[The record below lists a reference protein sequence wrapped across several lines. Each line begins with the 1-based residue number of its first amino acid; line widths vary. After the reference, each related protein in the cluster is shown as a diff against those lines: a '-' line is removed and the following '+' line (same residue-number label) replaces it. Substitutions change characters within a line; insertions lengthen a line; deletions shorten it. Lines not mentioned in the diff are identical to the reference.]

1 MLGAGDRKQTAD
13 SMVSIDNDSLYSHD
27 TESGHSVQRVA
38 WTKGGAQSDVAEIL
52 GHELVRVTG
61 DLDASCVTNRVH
73 LLVTKRFPRSLLVP
87 TVVPVGFDLE
97 SIHQVTVAVGDG
109 PHTPRAVR
117 TAAQVATSLGIPGTM
132 LTAYASEHDADA
144 ANERL
149 SRYSSS
155 TPDFDAI
162 AIETSDPR
170 SITDHLSRDTLL
182 VHGAGGGSFLDRH
195 FTGTGSRLTSR
206 ARGCVLV
213 VKDAPGRCFQVM
225 LDPTEY
231 AISPDLLVADA
242 LQLIA
247 LPFAPVVAAHR
258 LLGIVRVRDL
268 MNVSPGQTISEAISQ
283 PPAVNECDPT
293 ETLVAVREETGPGP
307 IPVTNANGDLVG
319 VIT

>member
-1 MLGAGDRKQTAD
+1 MVGAEDRKQTAV
-13 SMVSIDNDSLYSHD
+13 SMISIDNDNFYSQD
-27 TESGHSVQRVA
+27 TQTGYSSQRVA
-38 WTKGGAQSDVAEIL
+38 WTKGGAQSEVAEIL
-52 GHELVRVTG
+52 GDVLMRVTG
-61 DLDASCVTNRVH
+61 DLDVSCVTNRVH

-132 LTAYASEHDADA
+132 LTAYGSEHDADA

-149 SRYSSS
+149 SRYASS

-162 AIETSDPR
+162 AIETADPR

-213 VKDAPGRCFQVM
+213 VKDAPERCFQVM
-225 LDPTEY
+225 HDPTEF

-247 LPFAPVVAAHR
+247 LPFAPVVAAHQ

-268 MNVSPGQTISEAISQ
+268 MDVSPGHSIAELISQ
-283 PPAVNECDPT
+283 VPTLNECDPT
-293 ETLVAVREETGPGP
+293 QELVALREEAGPGP
-307 IPVTNANGDLVG
+307 IPVTNADGDLVG
-319 VIT
+319 VVT